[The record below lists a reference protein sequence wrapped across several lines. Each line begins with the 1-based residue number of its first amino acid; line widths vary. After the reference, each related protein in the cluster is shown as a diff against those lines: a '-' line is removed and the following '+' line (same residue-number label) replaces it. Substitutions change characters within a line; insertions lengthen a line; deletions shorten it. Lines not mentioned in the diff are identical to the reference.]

1 MNPLVVSAHEGT
13 CQKMNEIVRATLGT
27 MNVIKRG
34 QDNGPSE
41 YSGHSAGHQ
50 VYISK
55 EKYKCKDEYKHKHK
69 RNGGLFEYSGHS
81 ARIII
86 HKSQLSLKSSFIA
99 QALQC
104 Y

>member
-1 MNPLVVSAHEGT
+1 
-13 CQKMNEIVRATLGT
+13 MNEIVRATLGT

-34 QDNGPSE
+34 QDNGPFE
-41 YSGHSAGHQ
+41 YSGLGAGHQ

-86 HKSQLSLKSSFIA
+86 HKSHLSLKSSFIA

-104 Y
+104 F